1 MTNKNE
7 IVARWM
13 GIRVSNHNGVLY
25 HCDEDGMVDWRDAIV
40 YAPSGDRNDFHS
52 AWEKFRD
59 LKFEDKEQANDHQ
72 QWCMSIEIKICYKS
86 IAEAL
91 DELCKGIEWVNT
103 LNKTV

>member
-25 HCDEDGMVDWRDAIV
+25 HCDEDGMFDWRDATV
-40 YAPSGDRNDFHS
+40 YAPSKDRNNLHS

-59 LKFEDKEQANDHQ
+59 LKLINEAYYFGYCDRIRRAITDGT
-72 QWCMSIEIKICYKS
+72 IT
-86 IAEAL
+86 EAL
-91 DELCKGIEWVNT
+91 DELCKGIEWAES
-103 LNKTV
+103 LKQ